1 MIRLKSL
8 ITEQT
13 DSTPAVSGI
22 EIMQNKL
29 TPTRQT
35 DVNVSGVLNVVNC
48 ESATGTYMV
57 NDKRYDMALVQ
68 QALGTDTT
76 IRVYA
81 MNPGDTAL
89 TVVAESQP
97 LINLRIRFDFPKIK
111 IPNLSD
117 DTAFFVMA
125 MKAGKPIKYNNQV
138 LRVQCEGF
146 MLV

>member
-1 MIRLKSL
+1 MIRLKPL
-8 ITEQT
+8 LEQSESIPT
-13 DSTPAVSGI
+13 ISGI

-48 ESATGTYMV
+48 ESATGTYTV

-89 TVVAESQP
+89 T
-97 LINLRIRFDFPKIK
+97 LISCLPSSKAKFLVNPRTADFAAPY
-111 IPNLSD
+111 
-117 DTAFFVMA
+117 
-125 MKAGKPIKYNNQV
+125 GKNP
-138 LRVQCEGF
+138 G
-146 MLV
+146 